1 MTDNYEN
8 VAGDVH
14 TLLKAL
20 MVLQQAWTDAQR
32 PATAQEAQEYVLD
45 VLDVVRAHWRGFQH
59 LVTLHSRALDRNE
72 G

>member
-1 MTDNYEN
+1 MADNYEA
-8 VAGDVH
+8 VASDVY
-14 TLLKAL
+14 TLIEAL

-32 PATAQEAQEYVLD
+32 PANAQEAQEY

>member
-1 MTDNYEN
+1 MADNYEA
-8 VAGDVH
+8 VASDVY
-14 TLLKAL
+14 TLIEAL

-32 PATAQEAQEYVLD
+32 PANAQEAQEYVLD